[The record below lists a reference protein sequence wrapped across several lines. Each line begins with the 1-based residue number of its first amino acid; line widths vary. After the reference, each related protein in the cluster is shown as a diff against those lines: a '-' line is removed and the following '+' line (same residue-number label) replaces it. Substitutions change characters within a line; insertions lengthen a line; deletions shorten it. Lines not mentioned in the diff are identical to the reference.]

1 MARFGVL
8 HPRQEPISPAVA
20 VIAQRLASRST
31 VMNLTFDPSVHAD
44 FACMRLNAGHKI
56 ANR

>member
-8 HPRQEPISPAVA
+8 HPRQEPISAAVV
-20 VIAQRLASRST
+20 VIAQRLASRSK
-31 VMNLTFDPSVHAD
+31 VMTLTLDPSVHAD
-44 FACMRLNAGHKI
+44 FACMRLNAGHKT